1 MPFGEELVGQV
12 QVLAV
17 YHLVDDAPLG
27 GLVFL
32 GSHRTSSSLKKR
44 AGERHVSG
52 CRDAAHRSDG
62 ILRLRLAHYMKLTRK
77 EPKHMATLQE
87 LLDLEGVVVAGEFDF
102 EGRMLDYEAKMDMP
116 EEMAQMAAQFC
127 AAVSVML
134 NTMASSFAD
143 RSGMNWVPQHGWAYS
158 GGEWTA
164 CIGDGGKRGVFVETS
179 KADFNRLFGALGEDR

>member
-1 MPFGEELVGQV
+1 MRW
-12 QVLAV
+12 
-17 YHLVDDAPLG
+17 
-27 GLVFL
+27 GLW
-32 GSHRTSSSLKKR
+32 
-44 AGERHVSG
+44 
-52 CRDAAHRSDG
+52 DG

-134 NTMASSFAD
+134 NTMSSSFAD
-143 RSGMNWVPQHGWAYS
+143 RSGMNWVPQHG
-158 GGEWTA
+158 
-164 CIGDGGKRGVFVETS
+164 
-179 KADFNRLFGALGEDR
+179 